1 MQRRL
6 ATLLVM
12 LIVLVAV
19 ATIPHAEAPLPV
31 VAPFLPIFAAVVSL
45 TEGLTAYL
53 LMVQYL
59 TTRRLYL
66 VPMACAYM
74 YVALMVS
81 IQLLVFPGVFG
92 PAGLLGGNNQSA
104 VWLWVLWHGGY
115 PLLICVS
122 VLLRD
127 WGRLRELERR
137 VSTRQGLLLF
147 LGAPLLAWLAAYLAL
162 RVDLPQL
169 INGNNFK
176 TLSASAEG
184 WTVWCLNLLAVA
196 LVLRPR
202 KKSLDIVSLFLF
214 VAVLAS
220 LADVSLTLLS
230 SARYSTGWYVSR
242 MLSIVSS
249 MSLLAALIFQLTRLY
264 QELSVSHASL
274 LRTSARDGLTGV
286 FNRRSFDTSAQAEW
300 LRAQRNGEV
309 LSLVL
314 LDVDHFKRYNDHF
327 GHVQGDACLR
337 AVAQA
342 LAQTVKR
349 PADMVAR
356 YGGEEFAMLL
366 PGTAGDSALRLAE
379 KARLAVVAL
388 QIPASTAGQHVSL
401 SGGCATWHDAS
412 AYQSLGELLT
422 AADQALYQAKA
433 QGRNQV
439 CAVQEPLVDNG
450 FKPQ

>member
-1 MQRRL
+1 
-6 ATLLVM
+6 
-12 LIVLVAV
+12 
-19 ATIPHAEAPLPV
+19 
-31 VAPFLPIFAAVVSL
+31 
-45 TEGLTAYL
+45 
-53 LMVQYL
+53 
-59 TTRRLYL
+59 
-66 VPMACAYM
+66 
-74 YVALMVS
+74 
-81 IQLLVFPGVFG
+81 
-92 PAGLLGGNNQSA
+92 
-104 VWLWVLWHGGY
+104 
-115 PLLICVS
+115 
-122 VLLRD
+122 
-127 WGRLRELERR
+127 
-137 VSTRQGLLLF
+137 
-147 LGAPLLAWLAAYLAL
+147 
-162 RVDLPQL
+162 
-169 INGNNFK
+169 
-176 TLSASAEG
+176 
-184 WTVWCLNLLAVA
+184 
-196 LVLRPR
+196 
-202 KKSLDIVSLFLF
+202 

-401 SGGCATWHDAS
+401 SGGCATWHEAS
-412 AYQSLGELLT
+412 AYQSLEELLT